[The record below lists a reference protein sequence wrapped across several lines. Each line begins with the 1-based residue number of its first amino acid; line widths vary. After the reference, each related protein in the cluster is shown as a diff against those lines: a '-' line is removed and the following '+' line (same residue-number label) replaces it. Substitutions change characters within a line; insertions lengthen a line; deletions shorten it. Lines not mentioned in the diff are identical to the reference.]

1 MINRT
6 ILNFS
11 RINCAPVNGAQYLA
25 KQGSVTP
32 TEYLVLDVGRLDI
45 GKLK

>member
-1 MINRT
+1 MMNRT

-25 KQGSVTP
+25 KKGAVTP
-32 TEYLVLDVGRLDI
+32 TEYLVLDVGRLDRH
-45 GKLK
+45 KLG